1 MTDSFSEYVDLVST
15 ASKELYP
22 DNNNSSFINVLP
34 IPLSLPL
41 DCYVSLEEIGYTN
54 SYYNVVA
61 AKSKVAIMDVNHKY
75 PPRPDTYGHPYPVW
89 GRYVNVTLDTGYYD
103 KPEMLINMLNQRVR
117 TCGVIEVA
125 DRDIFRYDPVS
136 RKVFYDMKGMQAT
149 VQIRGPLIHLLGV
162 EITTPNLTDEQF
174 VALGMAKEG
183 PTFVYTHKK
192 KKDEGEKGKDGDE
205 GEKGKDGEGEGGKG
219 EGEGDKGDGEGD
231 KGESGKGGEGEGE
244 GKKETRHWSNPSY
257 TYKSAGMEGVME
269 YPLQLTPH
277 SSMVVYSDIV
287 RSQVS
292 S

>member
-1 MTDSFSEYVDLVST
+1 M
-15 ASKELYP
+15 
-22 DNNNSSFINVLP
+22 
-34 IPLSLPL
+34 
-41 DCYVSLEEIGYTN
+41 
-54 SYYNVVA
+54 
-61 AKSKVAIMDVNHKY
+61 
-75 PPRPDTYGHPYPVW
+75 
-89 GRYVNVTLDTGYYD
+89 
-103 KPEMLINMLNQRVR
+103 
-117 TCGVIEVA
+117 
-125 DRDIFRYDPVS
+125 
-136 RKVFYDMKGMQAT
+136 
-149 VQIRGPLIHLLGV
+149 QIRGPLIHLLGV

-192 KKDEGEKGKDGDE
+192 KKDEGEEGKDGDE
-205 GEKGKDGEGEGGKG
+205 GKDGEGEGGKG